1 MLLPRNPEKDMQG
14 KNTMDMSPD
23 DIAVIL
29 EAIEKM
35 DCALV
40 EVSVGDVRIAVRR
53 RGAPDGPLAEAAS
66 APVAPMARVA
76 PAAPAA
82 ASSQAATPAP
92 DTREID
98 RWLAAEAAGQ
108 ALVIRAPMLG
118 TFYRAKAPG
127 EPAFVEVGGAVR
139 KGATVALMEAMKL
152 FHSLLADSDG
162 TVAAI
167 FADNGQMVEYDQP
180 VLAISRSA

>member
-1 MLLPRNPEKDMQG
+1 MQG
-14 KNTMDMSPD
+14 NNTMDMTPD

-35 DCALV
+35 DCAVV

-53 RGAPDGPLAEAAS
+53 RGAPEAPLAEAVSAPLAS
-66 APVAPMARVA
+66 AGSVARVAAAAA
-76 PAAPAA
+76 PAAPAV
-82 ASSQAATPAP
+82 
-92 DTREID
+92 DTRELD

-180 VLAISRSA
+180 VLAIARAA

>member
-1 MLLPRNPEKDMQG
+1 MQG
-14 KNTMDMSPD
+14 KNTMDMTPD

-35 DCALV
+35 DCAVV

-53 RGAPDGPLAEAAS
+53 RGAPEAPLTDATSGPVASAARAAAA
-66 APVAPMARVA
+66 APVAAA
-76 PAAPAA
+76 AAAPTAA
-82 ASSQAATPAP
+82 PTA
-92 DTREID
+92 DTREVD

-127 EPAFVEVGGAVR
+127 EPPFVEVGGAVR

-180 VLAISRSA
+180 VLAIAKSA

>member
-1 MLLPRNPEKDMQG
+1 MQG
-14 KNTMDMSPD
+14 KNTMDMTPD

-35 DCALV
+35 DCAAV

-53 RGAPDGPLAEAAS
+53 RGAPEAPLAEAA
-66 APVAPMARVA
+66 PVALAAVARVA
-76 PAAPAA
+76 AAAPAPAAAAAAPAA
-82 ASSQAATPAP
+82 
-92 DTREID
+92 DTRELD

-127 EPAFVEVGGAVR
+127 EPPFVEVGGAVR

-180 VLAISRSA
+180 VLAIARAA

>member
-1 MLLPRNPEKDMQG
+1 MQG
-14 KNTMDMSPD
+14 KNTMDMTPD

-35 DCALV
+35 DCAVV
-40 EVSVGDVRIAVRR
+40 EVSVGDVRIEVRR
-53 RGAPDGPLAEAAS
+53 RGAPEAPLAEPVPAPLAS
-66 APVAPMARVA
+66 AGSVPRVA
-76 PAAPAA
+76 PAAAPAA
-82 ASSQAATPAP
+82 LAVDSV
-92 DTREID
+92 DTRELD

-127 EPAFVEVGGAVR
+127 EPSFVEVGGAVR

-180 VLAISRSA
+180 VLAIARAA

>member
-1 MLLPRNPEKDMQG
+1 MQG
-14 KNTMDMSPD
+14 KNTMDMTPD

-29 EAIEKM
+29 DAIEKM
-35 DCALV
+35 DCSVV
-40 EVSVGDVRIAVRR
+40 EVSAGDVRIAVRR
-53 RGAPDGPLAEAAS
+53 RGAPEVPLAEAS
-66 APVAPMARVA
+66 APVASAASGARVA
-76 PAAPAA
+76 PAATPASAAPAA
-82 ASSQAATPAP
+82 PAV
-92 DTREID
+92 DTREVD

-167 FADNGQMVEYDQP
+167 FADNGEMVEYDQP
-180 VLAISRSA
+180 VLAIAKIA

>member
-1 MLLPRNPEKDMQG
+1 MQG
-14 KNTMDMSPD
+14 KTTMDMTPD

-29 EAIEKM
+29 DAIEKM
-35 DCALV
+35 DCAMV

-53 RGAPDGPLAEAAS
+53 RGAPEGPLAEAAP
-66 APVAPMARVA
+66 APVASVPRVA
-76 PAAPAA
+76 QAAPLAA
-82 ASSQAATPAP
+82 AAPVAAAA
-92 DTREID
+92 DTHELD

-118 TFYRAKAPG
+118 AFYRAKAPG
-127 EPAFVEVGGAVR
+127 EPPFVEVGGAVR

-152 FHSLLADSDG
+152 SHSLLTDSDG

-180 VLAISRSA
+180 VLAIARAA